1 MARERSTLNNG
12 HLNDATNGNASVDVT
27 VLDDAAIT
35 PDRFPLW
42 GQRSGQWNTID
53 GFTTAWAIP
62 RETAAGEWAAPC
74 RDPDDPAGQ
83 PEPAWPDPGPI

>member
-1 MARERSTLNNG
+1 MPWRIFATDADCRAWCDAQWVTMARDRSTLNDG
-12 HLNDATNGNASVDVT
+12 HLNDASNGGIPVDVT

-53 GFTTAWAIP
+53 GFTTAWAMKMIK
-62 RETAAGEWAAPC
+62 
-74 RDPDDPAGQ
+74 
-83 PEPAWPDPGPI
+83 